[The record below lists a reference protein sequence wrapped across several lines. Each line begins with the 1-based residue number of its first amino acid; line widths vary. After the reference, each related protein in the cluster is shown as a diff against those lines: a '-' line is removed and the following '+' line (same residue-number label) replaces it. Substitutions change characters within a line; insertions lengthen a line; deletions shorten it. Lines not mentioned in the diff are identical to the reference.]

1 MPIFTTVNS
10 DALTSAPF
18 VLPDPGK
25 RHALAVPSMT
35 AAAVRLEFTATSG
48 TAPFLPL
55 ARDDG
60 SGAVFTAHSGTGPA
74 FCPLPPLPTSWGRI
88 AVSSGTPSTV
98 QTFALY
104 PLTSRW

>member
-1 MPIFTTVNS
+1 MQYVTINS
-10 DALTSAPF
+10 DALTSAAF
-18 VLPDPGK
+18 TLADPNK

-35 AAAVRLEFTATSG
+35 AAAVRLEFSQTSG
-48 TAPFLPL
+48 SAPYFPL

-74 FCPLPPLPTSWGRI
+74 FAVLPLLPTAWGRI
-88 AVSSGTPSTV
+88 SVTTGTASTV
-98 QTFALY
+98 QTFTLY